1 MGVNPI
7 TNLGKRAIGHLSDR
21 RFAASSGVW
30 TQSKFIPNQLQ
41 CRALVQSPRN
51 SIKTGNCHTTRPF
64 YVFTPRHLYSSV
76 PSYSNKKMG
85 FLAWYLGLLESR
97 PILTKSVSSCLI
109 YAAADLTSQMI
120 TLTPSSS
127 IDLLRTLRMA
137 GYGLIILG
145 PAQHGWFNFMGR
157 VLPKRDLVTTLK
169 KLTLGQLTY
178 GPFVTGIFFSFNAAL
193 QGENVGEIAAR
204 LKRDLIPTMMTGL
217 LYWPMCDFFT
227 YKIIPIHLQPL
238 LNSSFS
244 FLWTIYL
251 TYMASLKKVL
261 AGLVK
266 LHHDVRTCEYEDVHV
281 LWEMLK
287 KNETGIAR
295 SAVGRKQGQL
305 WNIVNWAKRAPFFC
319 HSV

>member
-7 TNLGKRAIGHLSDR
+7 TNLAKRAIRQLSDR

-76 PSYSNKKMG
+76 PSSSNKKMG
-85 FLAWYLGLLESR
+85 FLAWFLGLLESR
-97 PILTKSVSSCLI
+97 PILTKSVSSYLI

-127 IDLLRTLRMA
+127 IDLLRALRMA

-145 PAQHGWFNFMGR
+145 PAQHLWFNFMGR
-157 VLPKRDLVTTLK
+157 VLPKRDIVTTLK

-178 GPFVTGIFFSFNAAL
+178 GPFLYKVQHKFPLSLSLRESA
-193 QGENVGEIAAR
+193 GEIAAR
-204 LKRDLIPTMMTGL
+204 LKCDLIPTMITGL

-244 FLWTIYL
+244 FLWTIYS
-251 TYMASLKKVL
+251 TYMASLKKV
-261 AGLVK
+261 
-266 LHHDVRTCEYEDVHV
+266 HV
-281 LWEMLK
+281 
-287 KNETGIAR
+287 G
-295 SAVGRKQGQL
+295 
-305 WNIVNWAKRAPFFC
+305 
-319 HSV
+319 